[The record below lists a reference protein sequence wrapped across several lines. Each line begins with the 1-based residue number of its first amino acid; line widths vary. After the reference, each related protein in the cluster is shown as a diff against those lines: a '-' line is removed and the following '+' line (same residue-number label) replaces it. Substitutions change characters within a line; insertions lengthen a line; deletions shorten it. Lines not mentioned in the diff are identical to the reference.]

1 MEGEDEGR
9 RAREESEGGEGRR
22 RGMEEREEKRE
33 ECNGWRGLLVG
44 GREGLG
50 GGVESVHT

>member
-1 MEGEDEGR
+1 
-9 RAREESEGGEGRR
+9 
-22 RGMEEREEKRE
+22 MEEREEKRE